1 MYMVNSLLGFVTCSL
16 LLLGGCSIGLS
27 DRSLVYLTPEET
39 SILLEQGART
49 LLNADAEVMI
59 VDPRPTWSFGQAHIP
74 AAINIPF
81 GHLGVQSWRLED
93 AGVIIVAGETHNDSV
108 AIAMSK
114 RLIKLGFSDVR
125 TLRGGLTGWEDAGYS
140 VVTAE

>member
-1 MYMVNSLLGFVTCSL
+1 MLF
-16 LLLGGCSIGLS
+16 GGCSIGLS
-27 DRSLVYLTPEET
+27 DKSVVYLTPKDT
-39 SILLEQGART
+39 SILLEKGVGT
-49 LLNADAEVMI
+49 LLDADAEVVI
-59 VDPRPTWSFGQAHIP
+59 VDPRPTWSYGQAHIP
-74 AAINIPF
+74 GAINIPF
-81 GHLGVQSWRLED
+81 GQLGVQSWRLED

-108 AIAMSK
+108 SIAMSK